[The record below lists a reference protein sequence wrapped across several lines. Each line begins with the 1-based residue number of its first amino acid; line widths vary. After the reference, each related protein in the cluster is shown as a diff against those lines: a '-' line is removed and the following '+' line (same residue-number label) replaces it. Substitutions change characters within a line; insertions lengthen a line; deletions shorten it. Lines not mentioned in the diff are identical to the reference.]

1 MKGTR
6 KFQLTAF
13 RVPPLGGSG
22 GFSRISNSAASVA
35 AVILALMLL
44 GLGASRLVYPFDVG
58 HYEACIWT
66 PSMLSAQGNN
76 PYAFSLQPP
85 FVMAPYGY
93 GYYLL
98 VGLGLRAFGL
108 QLWFGRAL
116 TILAA
121 AVCLVCVVRI
131 AFTLTRNRQAV
142 WLAALS
148 FLSAI
153 TLHHWLGV
161 HRPDLPALAVAFAGL
176 ALIFH
181 LTNQPD
187 QDGRITPRAG
197 LAVLLLAGAF
207 FFKQTAILPAA
218 VAVALCWQ
226 TGRRKLAL
234 FIAGTGLV
242 FAAAAMLI
250 LNQTSDG
257 QYFWQHFTLMQQVP
271 HSYATSWRWVM
282 SIFRTPAMWI
292 IAGIIGVA
300 LLVEIRRRTWERSAF
315 LRINAIDP
323 RLLVIL
329 HFIGAAIFGFV
340 TSARQGSYISYHLET
355 FIVGSIV
362 VALAWD
368 SLSRFVD
375 RPLIYRGLVV
385 ALLLAGGFQLI
396 RQARGEVLRWRSL
409 PYYREIVATL
419 RREMPPHSLGISVH
433 PELMTAA
440 GHDYHFGDWNQYEDG
455 RSAQLHQVFLDAV
468 ASKRYAAIVWLR
480 DNAAAEFPGYHL
492 APMKQPLPQGYYPV
506 FLYLRD

>member
-1 MKGTR
+1 MR
-6 KFQLTAF
+6 ID
-13 RVPPLGGSG
+13 
-22 GFSRISNSAASVA
+22 SRRLSIISAA
-35 AVILALMLL
+35 ILAVMLL
-44 GLGASRLVYPFDVG
+44 AVAASRLVYPFDVG

-66 PSMLSAQGNN
+66 PSLLSATGSN
-76 PYAFSLQPP
+76 PYAFALQPP

-121 AVCLVCVVRI
+121 AVCLFSVVRI

-142 WLAALS
+142 WLAVMA

-161 HRPDLPALAVAFAGL
+161 HRPDLPALALAFAGL
-176 ALIFH
+176 ALVFD
-181 LTNQPD
+181 LANGD
-187 QDGRITPRAG
+187 DRITPRA
-197 LAVLLLAGAF
+197 AFAILLLAGAF

-218 VAVALCWQ
+218 VAIALGWQ

-234 FIAGTGLV
+234 FIAGAGLAC
-242 FAAAAMLI
+242 AAAAMLI

-271 HSYATSWRWVM
+271 HSYGRSWRWVL
-282 SIFRTPAMWI
+282 SIFRTPATWI
-292 IAGIIGVA
+292 ILGIIGA
-300 LLVEIRRRTWERSAF
+300 AFWSEARSWERSASDQRA
-315 LRINAIDP
+315 LRKKAHDP

-329 HFIGAAIFGFV
+329 YFIGAAAFGFL

-355 FIVGSIV
+355 FMVGSIV

-375 RPLIYRGLVV
+375 RQLVYQVLV
-385 ALLLAGGFQLI
+385 AAFLVAGSFQLI
-396 RQARGEVLRWRSL
+396 RQMRGEVLRWRSL
-409 PYYREIVATL
+409 PYYREMVATL
-419 RREMPPHSLGISVH
+419 RREMPPQSLGISVH
-433 PELMTAA
+433 PELITAA
-440 GHDYHFGDWNQYEDG
+440 GHEYHFGDWNQYEDG
-455 RSAQLHQVFLDAV
+455 RSAQLHQVFRDAV
-468 ASKRYAAIVWLR
+468 ESKRYTAIVWLR
-480 DNAAAEFPGYHL
+480 DDAAKEFPGYHL
-492 APMKQPLPQGYYPV
+492 VPMKQPLPEGYYPV

>member
-1 MKGTR
+1 MSSST
-6 KFQLTAF
+6 
-13 RVPPLGGSG
+13 
-22 GFSRISNSAASVA
+22 NVA
-35 AVILALMLL
+35 AVAAAILIVMLL
-44 GLGASRLVYPFDVG
+44 AVGASRLVYPFDVG

-66 PSMLSAQGNN
+66 PSLISATGGN
-76 PYAFSLQPP
+76 PYSFATLPP

-93 GYYLL
+93 AYYLL
-98 VGLGLRAFGL
+98 VGLGLRVFGL
-108 QLWFGRAL
+108 QLWFGRVL

-131 AFTLTRNRQAV
+131 AFILTRNRQAV
-142 WLAALS
+142 WLAALA

-161 HRPDLPALAVAFAGL
+161 HRPDLPALALAFAGL
-176 ALIFH
+176 TVVFDLA
-181 LTNQPD
+181 NGND
-187 QDGRITPRAG
+187 RITPRAL

-226 TGRRKLAL
+226 TGRRKLAV
-234 FIAGTGLV
+234 FIAGAGLA
-242 FAAAAMLI
+242 FAAAVMLI

-271 HSYATSWRWVM
+271 HSYATSWRWVL
-282 SIFRTPAMWI
+282 SIFRTPATWV

-300 LLVEIRRRTWERSAF
+300 LLVEIRRRTWERSASS
-315 LRINAIDP
+315 
-323 RLLVIL
+323 LLVIL

-368 SLSRFVD
+368 KLTRFVD
-375 RPLIYRGLVV
+375 RQLVFQMLV
-385 ALLLAGGFQLI
+385 AAFLVAGGFQLI
-396 RQARGEVLRWRSL
+396 RQARGEVLRWQSL

-419 RREMPPHSLGISVH
+419 RSEMPPQSLGISVH
-433 PELMTAA
+433 PELITAA

-455 RSAQLHQVFLDAV
+455 RSAQLHQVFRDAV
-468 ASKRYAAIVWLR
+468 TSKRYAAIVWLR
-480 DNAAAEFPGYHL
+480 DDAANEFPGYHL
-492 APMKQPLPQGYYPV
+492 VPMKQPLPEGYYPV